1 MQLYTNTDSV
11 ISLLLSFLSFSKLDV
26 HYPWAPGVPSLTD
39 VVLSSVTAAD
49 PTHPLYP
56 LSQFVIE
63 YPRLR
68 VGMDLLPSL
77 LELYQWLHSELCY
90 AVSYEQTTHITLGRL
105 SKVLTRHSML
115 TGVSKLKGEGCAC
128 VRCKLLT

>member
-1 MQLYTNTDSV
+1 MFPLCPPS
-11 ISLLLSFLSFSKLDV
+11 SKLDSR
-26 HYPWAPGVPSLTD
+26 YPWAPGVPSLTD
-39 VVLSSVTAAD
+39 VVLSSDTTNDSA
-49 PTHPLYP
+49 HSLYP

-90 AVSYEQTTHITLGRL
+90 AMSYEQTTNITLGRL

-115 TGVSKLKGEGCAC
+115 TSISKLKGMFGWLHCSNI
-128 VRCKLLT
+128 